1 MIKRYVFSNCK
12 YDPGIKESELGVW
25 VKYDDHLKEVESLKP
40 KWILGS
46 PTKTGWHWIRFAPFS
61 SCIYVEFVKSVDNG
75 VIMLSNKTTHESEQC
90 KGIYQ
95 HCPIIEPVDIDAIQ
109 DPEE

>member
-1 MIKRYVFSNCK
+1 MIQRQNAMYGCSPDDNGDCV
-12 YDPGIKESELGVW
+12 L
-25 VKYDDHLKEVESLKP
+25 YDDHLKEVELLKS
-40 KWILGS
+40 KWIAGA

-75 VIMLSNKTTHESEQC
+75 VIMLSNKTTHEPEQC

-95 HCPIIEPVDIDAIQ
+95 HCPIIEPVDVDAIQ
-109 DPEE
+109 EP